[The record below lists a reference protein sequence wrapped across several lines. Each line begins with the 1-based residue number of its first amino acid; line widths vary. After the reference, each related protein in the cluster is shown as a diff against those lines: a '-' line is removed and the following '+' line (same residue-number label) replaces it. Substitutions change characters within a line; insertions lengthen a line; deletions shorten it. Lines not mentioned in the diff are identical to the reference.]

1 MIDQIS
7 ADIDREISAIIA
19 ELAVS
24 MSGPSPT
31 ASATTRISRA
41 PSLHDR
47 LIHDADFAERW
58 CEAMEGLFWDREFE
72 EVPVREWMRMAAK
85 AERAVLAA

>member
-19 ELAVS
+19 EFAID

-31 ASATTRISRA
+31 DSATTRISRA
-41 PSLHDR
+41 PSLHER
-47 LIHDADFAERW
+47 LIHDADFADRW
-58 CEAMEGLFWDREFE
+58 CEAMEGLFGG
-72 EVPVREWMRMAAK
+72 REWRRLAAK
-85 AERAVLAA
+85 AERIALAA